1 MFHKDRLKV
10 VKSRYQKLEEP
21 FLNSEKF
28 KNSEELKKS
37 YEKNLNE
44 IIERFIDSE
53 GMNSDLVKAGYPDKL
68 EFISTNAY
76 IDAMKPLS
84 HDFINI
90 VIDWKPRLK
99 YKAGAV
105 SYLRESKDRYDGRVL
120 IPIFDEA
127 SSKEKW
133 FICEAIVQ
141 NPPKH
146 LNEWVKQTYLDKRF
160 GYSETGLLPLAV
172 AKMFPKDEA
181 REILKQGF
189 DHLYRVTPEALGKIG
204 CPEDISFLE
213 EKLSKS
219 YDAPHVKKDIM
230 KAISKIQKK
239 TKEK

>member
-1 MFHKDRLKV
+1 M
-10 VKSRYQKLEEP
+10 
-21 FLNSEKF
+21 
-28 KNSEELKKS
+28 
-37 YEKNLNE
+37 NE
-44 IIERFIDSE
+44 IIERFIDFE
-53 GMNSDLVKAGYPDKL
+53 GMNSDVMKAGYPDEL
-68 EFISTNAY
+68 DFNSTNAY
-76 IDAMKPLS
+76 IDALKPLPD
-84 HDFINI
+84 DFINI
-90 VIDWKPRLK
+90 VIDWIPRLK

-105 SYLRESKDRYDGRVL
+105 SYLRESKNRYDGRVL

-133 FICEAIVQ
+133 FICDAIVQ

-181 REILKQGF
+181 REILKLGF
-189 DHLYRVTPEALGKIG
+189 DHHYRVTPEALGKIG
-204 CPEDISFLE
+204 RPEDISFLE

-230 KAISKIQKK
+230 KAINRIRKRALKP
-239 TKEK
+239 